1 GIVEHLKISE
11 PGLRAEVRG
20 RLDTIREFYLKGR
33 LYQAATPS
41 QAERNAALAV
51 VKEGVGAFLNV
62 ISAFGAPPEWS
73 LALPSP
79 FEGPSPFRMFMTF
92 PQRLRILASM
102 ARTAQSADEEYASL
116 LRSLSKEAETL
127 ATTLLSLD
135 HASKNDVM
143 SHLPWT

>member
-1 GIVEHLKISE
+1 MPKRVRPQWGNVGAVRVRGAGQTDDQLAERILGSQGRGDRGCVFNDRQFAGIVEHLKISE

-73 LALPSP
+73 
-79 FEGPSPFRMFMTF
+79 
-92 PQRLRILASM
+92 
-102 ARTAQSADEEYASL
+102 
-116 LRSLSKEAETL
+116 
-127 ATTLLSLD
+127 
-135 HASKNDVM
+135 
-143 SHLPWT
+143 